1 MAHPNEEMIR
11 RGYKAFSAGD
21 MDTLAEIM
29 SPDVVHTVPGNNQIS
44 GEYKGRDAVF
54 AMYAKLGELTGG
66 NLEIE
71 LEDVEVDGDNR
82 AVATHHNNAEREGRT
97 LDSHSTLDFTIDDG
111 KITRI
116 DESYDDQAAED
127 AFWA

>member
-1 MAHPNEEMIR
+1 MTHANEEMVR
-11 RGYKAFSAGD
+11 LGYKAFSAGD

-29 SPDVVHTVPGNNQIS
+29 SPNVVHRVPGHNQIS

-54 AMYAKLGELTGG
+54 AMYGKLFDLTGG
-66 NLEIE
+66 NMEVE
-71 LEDVEVDGDNR
+71 LEDVEVDGDSR
-82 AVATHHNNAEREGRT
+82 VVATHHNTAERDGKT
-97 LDSHSTLDFTIDDG
+97 LDSHSTLDFTIEDS

-116 DESYDDQAAED
+116 DESNDDQAAED

>member
-1 MAHPNEEMIR
+1 MAHPNEELVR
-11 RGYKAFSAGD
+11 LGYKAFTAGD
-21 MDTLAEIM
+21 MDTLADIM

-44 GEYKGRDAVF
+44 GEHKGRDAVF
-54 AMYAKLGELTGG
+54 AMYGKLAELTDG
-66 NLEIE
+66 NLEVE
-71 LEDVEVDGDNR
+71 LEDVKVDGDNR
-82 AVATHHNNAEREGRT
+82 VVATHHNSGERGGKT
-97 LDSHSTLDFTIDDG
+97 LDTHSTLDFTIDDG

>member
-1 MAHPNEEMIR
+1 MAHPNDELIR

-29 SPDVVHTVPGNNQIS
+29 SPDVVHSVPGNNQIS
-44 GEYKGRDAVF
+44 GEHKGRDAVF
-54 AMYAKLGELTGG
+54 AMYGKLFDLTGG
-66 NLEIE
+66 NMEVE

-82 AVATHHNNAEREGRT
+82 VITTHHNTAERGDKK
-97 LDSHSTLDFTIDDG
+97 LDSRSNLDFTIENG

-116 DESYDDQAAED
+116 DESNDDQAAED
-127 AFWA
+127 AFWG